1 MGGRVSRRAESHRPR
16 GGRARRRLVSEQI
29 VRVAADCFGEMG
41 YGATTLD
48 TIAARA
54 GVSKV
59 TLYAHVA
66 SKEELLWAVFERTIA
81 EFRRGL
87 AAIVTQDLPADE
99 TLRRIVRYQVG
110 LLTSHLPFLT
120 VFFSEEGRLP
130 PRLARR
136 VAEEKRAYDRA
147 IEQVVRRG
155 IREQR
160 VRALPPTVF
169 VFALLGMTNWLY
181 QWFRPA
187 GRLRPEQIAEI
198 FVDLLERGYLADGA
212 SGEGSALAA
221 TLARIDER
229 LARLERHVAPGRRG
243 GRRR

>member
-1 MGGRVSRRAESHRPR
+1 MGGRVS
-16 GGRARRRLVSEQI
+16 RRLVSEQI

-66 SKEELLWAVFERTIA
+66 SKEDLLWAVFERTIA

-87 AAIVTQDLPADE
+87 SAIVTEDLPADE
-99 TLRRIVRYQVG
+99 ALRRIVRYQVS

-136 VAEEKRAYDRA
+136 VADEKRAYDRA

-155 IREQR
+155 IREER

-181 QWFRPA
+181 KWFRPS
-187 GRLRPEQIAEI
+187 GGLRAEQIADI
-198 FVDLLERGYLADGA
+198 FVDLLERGYLAPDGA
-212 SGEGSALAA
+212 AGDGPALAT

-229 LARLERHVAPGRRG
+229 LAALERRVAPGRRRSP
-243 GRRR
+243 RR